1 LSTDR
6 LFDREI
12 VTSTPWGK
20 LDFNVFTLHN
30 RWNYQEVIK
39 LMGNE
44 TKLFSVVRDPV
55 DLFESLYGYMK
66 MNQTYGTSIKDFV
79 KLISN
84 ETADEIVNQ
93 LNTNETAEE
102 IANRRRSHRFGR
114 NQIAWDWGIQP
125 QLFDHDLFIQKK
137 IQSFDQQFEL
147 VLVAERLEES
157 LVLLRHLLCWPTEHI
172 THLVLNKR
180 KKEKIVRLDP
190 EEREQLKKWLKVDY
204 MIYDHFVK
212 VFEEKVQQFN
222 TEHGKE
228 QSALK
233 LFSSI
238 TPMEKEVLQ
247 LREANSKLIDK
258 CVIDH
263 VGNEK
268 LNGKFRETNNDIMG
282 YLINEYV
289 SYYDLLGIIYIT
301 CRLFP
306 GISKNVNFT
315 Q

>member
-1 LSTDR
+1 MPFRGNYLSTDR

-157 LVLLRHLLCWPTEHI
+157 LILLRHLLCWPTEHI

-180 KKEKIVRLDP
+180 KR
-190 EEREQLKKWLKVDY
+190 KK
-204 MIYDHFVK
+204 
-212 VFEEKVQQFN
+212 
-222 TEHGKE
+222 
-228 QSALK
+228 
-233 LFSSI
+233 
-238 TPMEKEVLQ
+238 
-247 LREANSKLIDK
+247 
-258 CVIDH
+258 
-263 VGNEK
+263 
-268 LNGKFRETNNDIMG
+268 
-282 YLINEYV
+282 
-289 SYYDLLGIIYIT
+289 
-301 CRLFP
+301 
-306 GISKNVNFT
+306 
-315 Q
+315 

>member
-1 LSTDR
+1 MPYRGNYLSTEQ
-6 LFDREI
+6 LFNREI

-20 LDFNVFTLHN
+20 LDFNIFTLHN
-30 RWNYQEVIK
+30 RWNYQEVIQ

-66 MNQTYGTSIKDFV
+66 MSKTYGTSIKDFV
-79 KLISN
+79 KLVSN
-84 ETADEIVNQ
+84 GTADEIVNK
-93 LNTNETAEE
+93 
-102 IANRRRSHRFGR
+102 RRSNRFGR

-125 QLFDHDLFIQKK
+125 QLFDHELFLKKK

-180 KKEKIVRLDP
+180 KREKKVKLDP

-204 MIYDHFVK
+204 MIYDHYVK

-222 TEHGKE
+222 SEHGKE
-228 QSALK
+228 GSALQ

-247 LREANSKLIDK
+247 LREANSKVIDK

-289 SYYDLLGIIYIT
+289 SYCDLLRIICIT
-301 CRLFP
+301 CRLFT
-306 GISKNVNFT
+306 GILKNVNFT